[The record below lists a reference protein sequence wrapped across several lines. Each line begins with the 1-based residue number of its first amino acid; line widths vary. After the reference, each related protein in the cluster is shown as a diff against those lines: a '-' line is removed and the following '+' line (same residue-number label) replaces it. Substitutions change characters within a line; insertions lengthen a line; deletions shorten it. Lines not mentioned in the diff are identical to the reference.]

1 MLTKVF
7 TTITGLCPFGKN
19 LTIDSPGCRS
29 CENYYRTGTGTFF
42 WCNNP
47 VSKSAKSVLKSG
59 ESVPKT
65 TKNVPK
71 TRKRVP
77 KTTKSG
83 TEPKKRGRPA
93 GKAEKKPVKTRKKK
107 NG

>member
-1 MLTKVF
+1 MPTKVF
-7 TTITGLCPFGKN
+7 TLMGGGCPFGQGCE
-19 LTIDSPGCRS
+19 IDSPSCRK
-29 CENYYRTGTGTFF
+29 CQWFYRTGTGTFF

-47 VSKSAKSVLKSG
+47 DPKSEESVLKSG

-65 TKNVPK
+65 TKNVPEI
-71 TRKRVP
+71 RKRVN